1 MPWKPSFDE
10 ARPDPRLDA
19 VRGRAAEL
27 LLDGEV
33 AGHLLVETE
42 YGANRSGGRL
52 WWQRWET
59 PHEFAIVLTDF
70 GNDHAHS
77 AWVQPEDFTVFD
89 QWETDGFDEHG
100 TRFTVRWLDEDA
112 SSRVHT
118 EVFGHH
124 H

>member
-1 MPWKPSFDE
+1 MPFKPSFDD
-10 ARPDPRLDA
+10 ARPDPRLDG

-27 LLDGEV
+27 VLDGAV

-42 YGANRSGGRL
+42 YGAERTGGLL

-70 GNDHAHS
+70 GHGHAHQ
-77 AWVQPEDFTVFD
+77 AWVQPEDFDVFET
-89 QWETDGFDEHG
+89 WATDGFADHG
-100 TRFTVRWLDEDA
+100 TSFEVRWLDEA
-112 SSRVHT
+112 AAARVHT